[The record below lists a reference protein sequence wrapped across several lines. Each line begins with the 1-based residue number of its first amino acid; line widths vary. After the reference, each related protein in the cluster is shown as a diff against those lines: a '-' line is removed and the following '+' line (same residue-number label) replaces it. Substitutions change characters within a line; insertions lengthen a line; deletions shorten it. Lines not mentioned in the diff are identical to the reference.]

1 MDDNGILN
9 TVLNKILVK
18 EFKTF
23 NQVTSHLKVNDDYDS
38 REMNEENK
46 KNSDEEQKRTRSLI
60 KNMVY
65 SKIWNSRQTYNRDVR
80 NNFENTVKNRDNS
93 E

>member
-1 MDDNGILN
+1 
-9 TVLNKILVK
+9 
-18 EFKTF
+18 
-23 NQVTSHLKVNDDYDS
+23 
-38 REMNEENK
+38 MNEENK

>member
-18 EFKTF
+18 ELKTF

-46 KNSDEEQKRTRSLI
+46 KNSAEELKQTRSLI
-60 KNMVY
+60 KNMVFT
-65 SKIWNSRQTYNRDVR
+65 KVWNTRQTSNRDVQ
-80 NNFENTVKNRDNS
+80 NKFENTSKK
-93 E
+93 